1 MAFFAKLKENLKSVK
16 ERWSGGIASLFTGEP
31 FDEFFWSE
39 LEERLILG
47 DVGAVLSERIVEEMK
62 REAKKRGVS
71 TKSDLKSIFVSEIAG
86 RLAAVEGMGQPFTV
100 DDPPLVLLMV
110 GVNGSGKTT
119 SAGKLGTQFLRQGRQ
134 VILAAADTFRAA
146 ATEQLQIWG
155 ERAGVRVIAQKPGS
169 DPAAVA
175 FDAWQATRASSADVL
190 IVDTAG
196 RLHAKHNLM
205 EELRKIHK
213 VLEREAGADR
223 IRTVLVLDAVTGQN
237 GVAQASTFHRILP
250 LSAVILSKYDN
261 TAKGGIVLPIAC
273 DLKIPIRYI
282 GLGEGIEDL
291 SPFDPVEFAAAL
303 MEGDEENREEN
314 REKNRSGGD
323 LK

>member
-1 MAFFAKLKENLKSVK
+1 MAFFANLKENLEGVK
-16 ERWSGGIASLFTGEP
+16 KRWSKGIASLFTREP
-31 FDEFFWSE
+31 FDEAFWDE

-47 DVGAVLSERIVEEMK
+47 DVGVDLSERIVDEMK
-62 REAKKRGVS
+62 HEAKKRKVS
-71 TKSDLKSIFVSEIAG
+71 TKSDLKGIFVTNIAD
-86 RLAAVEGMGQPFTV
+86 RLSAVEGMGRPFSA

-119 SAGKLGTQFLRQGRQ
+119 SAGKLATQFLRQGRQ
-134 VILAAADTFRAA
+134 VVLAAADTFRAA

-175 FDAWQATRASSADVL
+175 FDAWQAVRASSSDVL

-205 EELRKIHK
+205 EELRKIYK
-213 VLEREAGADR
+213 VLEREAGAAH

-237 GVAQASTFHRILP
+237 GVAQAATFNQIFP

-291 SPFDPVEFAAAL
+291 SPFDPAEFASAL
-303 MEGDEENREEN
+303 MDHYEAHNL
-314 REKNRSGGD
+314 GGD
-323 LK
+323 GE

>member
-1 MAFFAKLKENLKSVK
+1 
-16 ERWSGGIASLFTGEP
+16 
-31 FDEFFWSE
+31 
-39 LEERLILG
+39 
-47 DVGAVLSERIVEEMK
+47 
-62 REAKKRGVS
+62 
-71 TKSDLKSIFVSEIAG
+71 
-86 RLAAVEGMGQPFTV
+86 
-100 DDPPLVLLMV
+100 MV

-119 SAGKLGTQFLRQGRQ
+119 SAGKLATQFLRQGRQ
-134 VILAAADTFRAA
+134 VVLAAADTFRAA

-155 ERAGVRVIAQKPGS
+155 ERAGVRVVAQKPGS

-205 EELRKIHK
+205 EELRKIYK
-213 VLEREAGADR
+213 VLEREAGGSR

-237 GVAQASTFHRILP
+237 GVAQAATFNQIFP

-261 TAKGGIVLPIAC
+261 TAKGGVVLSIAC

-291 SPFDPVEFAAAL
+291 SPFDPAEFASAL
-303 MEGDEENREEN
+303 MDHD
-314 REKNRSGGD
+314 GGD
-323 LK
+323 APGGRE